1 MKKLNWFDYWI
12 GHCWMTGW
20 QTIAINFRMWGDL
33 MGSNYDNYVILNED
47 DPLEECLDWFWASLN
62 EDDTY
67 PKEFLEYLQDLASQ
81 VDRGDVKTFSLEEIQ
96 EMLERVDSEE
106 TVTLSPPEAEE
117 A

>member
-1 MKKLNWFDYWI
+1 
-12 GHCWMTGW
+12 MTGW

>member
-1 MKKLNWFDYWI
+1 
-12 GHCWMTGW
+12 MTGW
-20 QTIAINFRMWGDL
+20 QSIVSAFRIWCDL
-33 MGSNYDNYVILNED
+33 MTDNYKDYALLPED
-47 DPLEECLDWFWASLN
+47 DDSEECREWFWVALG
-62 EDDTY
+62 EDNVY
-67 PKEFLEYLQDLASQ
+67 SKEFLEYLQDLASQ

>member
-1 MKKLNWFDYWI
+1 
-12 GHCWMTGW
+12 
-20 QTIAINFRMWGDL
+20 MWGDL

-106 TVTLSPPEAEE
+106 TVTLSPSEAEE

>member
-1 MKKLNWFDYWI
+1 
-12 GHCWMTGW
+12 
-20 QTIAINFRMWGDL
+20 

>member
-1 MKKLNWFDYWI
+1 
-12 GHCWMTGW
+12 
-20 QTIAINFRMWGDL
+20 

-106 TVTLSPPEAEE
+106 TVTLSPSEAEE

>member
-20 QTIAINFRMWGDL
+20 QSIVSAFRIWCDL
-33 MGSNYDNYVILNED
+33 MTDNYKDYALLPED
-47 DPLEECLDWFWASLN
+47 DDAEECREWFWVALG
-62 EDDTY
+62 EDNVY
-67 PKEFLEYLQDLASQ
+67 SKEFLEYLQDLASQ

-106 TVTLSPPEAEE
+106 TVTLSPSEAEE